1 MTCRRPSAPSSRLL
15 DGPFEMNCWSS
26 TKRKWKSKFI
36 PSIFGNRS
44 SRRFN
49 PISSKSKISS
59 GFNSLGIPFNI
70 IAVFVS
76 TSLTSV
82 ARGEFEVA
90 CDFEISWSSVETM
103 DGEML
108 GNEEGDIDGLL
119 DGDIDRS
126 IEGVELGNV
135 DSDGLCDGSPS
146 SVGSM
151 LG

>member
-1 MTCRRPSAPSSRLL
+1 M
-15 DGPFEMNCWSS
+15 
-26 TKRKWKSKFI
+26 
-36 PSIFGNRS
+36 
-44 SRRFN
+44 
-49 PISSKSKISS
+49 
-59 GFNSLGIPFNI
+59 
-70 IAVFVS
+70 AVFVS